1 MTIDSAGSES
11 DPNSNRKQMEHYYSG
26 LYTDFYELTMAQAFF
41 FSEKRDTSAIFDL
54 YFRSNPFKGGYGV
67 FAGLEDAINGVL
79 QFSFE
84 KNDLD
89 YLASIGFRNEFL
101 DYLADFRFS
110 GSIHGFREGDIVFAN
125 DPLLRV
131 ESSILEAQL
140 IESMLLNI
148 INYQT
153 LIATKA
159 TRAVFAAKGRDVV
172 DFGLRRAQSMGAI
185 AAARAAYIG
194 GAKGTSNT
202 FAAKRYH
209 IPAVGTHAHSWIQSF
224 DTELEAFRKYAEIYP
239 DHTTFLVDTYGT
251 LKSGIPHAI
260 QVAKELAEKGH
271 ALQAIRLDSGDLAY
285 FSKKARKLLDN
296 AGLADVKIVASNQL
310 DEKLIASLLEQ
321 DAPID
326 VFGVGTRLVTG
337 GEQSALDGIYKLSSI
352 GGVPTLKLSESEE
365 KINFPGRKN
374 VVRYINGDGKFAIDG
389 VLLEDEVED
398 QILILRHPS
407 IEFKKTR
414 IVQEGLKPEKV
425 FSPFVEKGNI
435 VGSFPNLE
443 KVRQFARER
452 FALLPDEHKR
462 FVNPH
467 IYRVGLSNRLYEM
480 RRNLIE
486 KGHNHG

>member
-1 MTIDSAGSES
+1 
-11 DPNSNRKQMEHYYSG
+11 MEHYYSG

-41 FSEKRDTSAIFDL
+41 FSEKRNTSAIFDL
-54 YFRSNPFKGGYGV
+54 YFRSNPFKGGYGI

-89 YLASIGFRNEFL
+89 YLASIGFKNEFL

-110 GSIHGFREGDIVFAN
+110 GNIHGFREGDIVFAN

-239 DHTTFLVDTYGT
+239 EHTTLLVDTYST

-271 ALQAIRLDSGDLAY
+271 QLRAIRLDSGDLAY
-285 FSKKARKLLDN
+285 FSKKARNLLDK
-296 AGLADVKIVASNQL
+296 AGLENVKIVASNQL

-321 DAPID
+321 NAPID
-326 VFGVGTRLVTG
+326 IFGVGTRLVTG

-352 GGVPTLKLSESEE
+352 GDAPTLKLSENEE
-365 KINFPGRKN
+365 KINFPGKKK
-374 VVRYINGDGKFAIDG
+374 VVRYTNGDGMFAIDG
-389 VLLEDEVED
+389 VLLADESEEKI
-398 QILILRHPS
+398 QMLRHPS

-414 IVQEGLKPEKV
+414 IVQEGLAIEQV
-425 FSPFVEKGNI
+425 FFPFVEKGSI
-435 VGSFPNLE
+435 VAPFPALE
-443 KVRQFARER
+443 NVRQFARER

-467 IYRVGLSNRLYEM
+467 IYRVGLSNRLCEL

-486 KGHNHG
+486 EGQNHG